1 MEKRVDLAIKIRFMK
16 ISKQFLAI
24 AIILTSHMV
33 FAQQSDVKWDKWSF
47 LMGEWVGEGNGQ
59 PGQGNG
65 SFTFQTDLDGK
76 VLVRKNH
83 TEFPATADRPASIHN
98 DLLYIYPDYS
108 GNASKAIYFD
118 NEGHVINYSI
128 VYAENSIVLTS
139 DIIPN
144 APRFRLSYIFL
155 GNDSVNIKFEF
166 AAPQNPNDFRV
177 YIEGK
182 SIRKK

>member
-1 MEKRVDLAIKIRFMK
+1 MKKTMYFLLVCVVVTSKLA
-16 ISKQFLAI
+16 S
-24 AIILTSHMV
+24 
-33 FAQQSDVKWDKWSF
+33 AQQPSNKWEKWNS

-59 PGQGNG
+59 PGQGTG
-65 SFTFQTDLDGK
+65 SFTFQTDLDGQ

-108 GNASKAIYFD
+108 GIASKAIYFD

-128 VYAENSIVLTS
+128 SYSDNSIVFVTE
-139 DIIPN
+139 IVPN
-144 APRFRLSYIFL
+144 APRFRLSYIMIDKDTI
-155 GNDSVNIKFEF
+155 NTRFEI
-166 AAPQNPNDFRV
+166 ASPQKPEEFKV